1 MVRKEGFTAK
11 EALVIITTLVS
22 PCRME
27 KEVEQKTDYSTFVS
41 LKCFFGLWKTQD
53 PGLTYLT

>member
-1 MVRKEGFTAK
+1 MVREEGFTAK

-27 KEVEQKTDYSTFVS
+27 KEMEKKTVNSTLAS
-41 LKCFFGLWKTQD
+41 SDIPGFGKPRTQD
-53 PGLTYLT
+53 